1 MSMIKKWEIIKEE
14 DISPSKWFPLWRHI
28 VKLPNGKIVDDY
40 YVSKFGE
47 VSMVLAFTK
56 NKEVV
61 FVRQYKHGVREITIE
76 LPAGMRKEKTPIE
89 AAHCELKEEAGILAK
104 DLIFFGKL
112 FLAPSKDGTI
122 TNLFMTANAEITQ
135 GQELDENEEIEVLLV
150 PIDEIDVKISSGEI
164 MSADTIAALTLAK
177 LKMPEYF
184 SK

>member
-1 MSMIKKWEIIKEE
+1 MTSIKKWEIIKEE

-76 LPAGMRKEKTPIE
+76 LPAGMRKEKTPEE
-89 AAHCELKEEAGILAK
+89 AAHCEIKEEAGIVVENLTF
-104 DLIFFGKL
+104 LGKL

-122 TNLFMTANAEITQ
+122 TNVFVASDVEITQ
-135 GQELDENEEIEVLLV
+135 EQELDDNEDIEVLLI
-150 PIDEIDVKISSGEI
+150 PIREIDLKISNGEI
-164 MSADTIAALTLAK
+164 MCADTVAAIALAK
-177 LKMPEYF
+177 LKMPELF
-184 SK
+184 K